1 MAEPAQADLLISGGM
16 VVTVDPAWT
25 VYPDGALAVVAGAI
39 VAVGSRAEITA
50 QYQAAR
56 TIDGRGKLIIPGL
69 INTHTHAPMVLYRG
83 LDDDLPLMSWLE
95 EYVWPAEAQFTSPEA
110 ITTGATLAAA
120 EMIAGGTTCF
130 ADMYF
135 FPDDA
140 ARAIKAA

>member
-1 MAEPAQADLLISGGM
+1 MAQPAQVDLLISGGM

-25 VYPDGALAVVAGAI
+25 VYPDGALAVTAGEI
-39 VAVGSRAEITA
+39 VAVGQREALNA

-83 LDDDLPLMSWLE
+83 LADDLPLMTWLE

-110 ITTGATLAAA
+110 ITTKTTL
-120 EMIAGGTTCF
+120 T
-130 ADMYF
+130 
-135 FPDDA
+135 
-140 ARAIKAA
+140 

>member
-25 VYPDGALAVVAGAI
+25 GYPDGAIAVVAGEI
-39 VAVGSRAEITA
+39 IAVGPRAEITT
-50 QYQAAR
+50 QYRAAR
-56 TIDGRGKLIIPGL
+56 TMDGRSKLITPGL
-69 INTHTHAPMVLYRG
+69 ITPHPHAPMVLYRG
-83 LDDDLPLMSWLE
+83 LADALPLMSWLE

-110 ITTGATLAAA
+110 ITAGATLAAA

-135 FPDDA
+135 
-140 ARAIKAA
+140 